1 MTGSRSSLRQI
12 LRRLHLWLGLTLGG
26 LFALVGVTGSA
37 LVYYLEIDTA
47 LHPEIAQPA
56 GSPSPGW
63 NSEVWQRALETGKA
77 GWPEQGGRWSFEVT
91 GQGGAIPARYYGPDA
106 TGHHPRRVMVWF
118 AADGSSVLRAEP
130 WGGYL
135 MSWLYQLHMEL
146 LMGESGAQIVGW
158 AGFAMLALMI
168 LGLWLW
174 WPRGTWRK
182 ALAFKP
188 KAVPIRRL
196 RDLHKLMGVWSMGL
210 LIVLVGTGILLAL
223 PTVKTELLTVFITA
237 PDEVPSPKS
246 SASSGRQI
254 PILQALAIAHRIV
267 PGTRLAFIDVPVGGT
282 APIRVRVQV
291 PGDPHPRFPGSYVF
305 VDQYS
310 GKVLAVH
317 DVRNGNAAS
326 MTAKW
331 FRSLHDGS
339 IAGIPT
345 RILAILLGFVPL
357 GLFVTGL
364 LHWRRRV
371 GRRAVS
377 AHGRLRLQ
385 KVKPARTNTER
396 PLKP

>member
-1 MTGSRSSLRQI
+1 MASARVSLRLI
-12 LRRLHLWLGLTLGG
+12 LRRLHLWLGLALGG

-47 LHPEIAQPA
+47 LHPELAQAAGLPA
-56 GSPSPGW
+56 PGW
-63 NSEVWQRALETGKA
+63 HSAVWQRALETGTSR
-77 GWPEQGGRWSFEVT
+77 WPAPGGRWSFEVT
-91 GQGGAIPARYYGPDA
+91 GEGGAIPARYYGPDA
-106 TGHHPRRVMVWF
+106 VGHHPKREMVWF
-118 AADGSSVLRAEP
+118 SADGSSVLRAEP

-146 LMGESGAQIVGW
+146 LMGETGAQTVGW

-174 WPRGTWRK
+174 WPRGSWRK
-182 ALAFKP
+182 ALAFKRN
-188 KAVPIRRL
+188 AVPIRRL
-196 RDLHKLMGVWSMGL
+196 RDLHKLAGVWSAGL
-210 LIVLVGTGILLAL
+210 LIVLVATGILLAL
-223 PTVKTELLTVFITA
+223 PTVKTSLLTASIAA
-237 PDEVPSPKS
+237 PDEVPSPQS
-246 SASSGRQI
+246 TSSSGRQI
-254 PILQALAIAHRIV
+254 PIAQALTAALARV
-267 PGTRLAFIDVPVGGT
+267 PGTRLAFIDVPIGGS

-310 GKVLAVH
+310 GEVLAVH

-326 MTAKW
+326 ATAKW
-331 FRSLHDGS
+331 FRPLHDGS
-339 IAGIPT
+339 IAGTPT

-357 GLFVTGL
+357 GLFVTGV

-371 GRRAVS
+371 GRRAGS

-385 KVKPARTNTER
+385 KLKPARTNTER